1 MDTLKTDC
9 PCHNLNCELRGNC
22 IICEDSHVKRGKL
35 PYCKRNKVETLFNE
49 GSQENNENNK

>member
-22 IICEDSHVKRGKL
+22 IICEESHVKRGKL
-35 PYCKRNKVETLFNE
+35 PFCKRNKEQTSFNE
-49 GSQENNENNK
+49 DSLGKNEK